1 MIGEL
6 NARHRLDLL
15 DAYDLNLC
23 MAVYRLTGGS
33 HAQVETV
40 LRGISDFTPREVTV
54 PPNEP
59 EPVAAFNWVLP
70 AEATPA
76 AGGGPPPGTTFALV
90 RLYEDAL
97 VVDTTSRPKHAL
109 ARQLVEQHFGTL
121 VAFLKDTMVDR
132 DQALRAQQA
141 RENTLKQAE
150 TAVYGGATPGSA
162 SAAEIEAV
170 QAERRRQIEAAH
182 ADRCRAFLDEPS
194 PALDGLSPRVAA
206 TKPDV
211 RPRLVELMKGYI
223 QRVAR
228 QNREEVLSLSLDP
241 ALDELALSEL
251 K

>member
-1 MIGEL
+1 M
-6 NARHRLDLL
+6 
-15 DAYDLNLC
+15 
-23 MAVYRLTGGS
+23 
-33 HAQVETV
+33 
-40 LRGISDFTPREVTV
+40 
-54 PPNEP
+54 
-59 EPVAAFNWVLP
+59 
-70 AEATPA
+70 
-76 AGGGPPPGTTFALV
+76 
-90 RLYEDAL
+90 
-97 VVDTTSRPKHAL
+97 
-109 ARQLVEQHFGTL
+109 
-121 VAFLKDTMVDR
+121 
-132 DQALRAQQA
+132 
-141 RENTLKQAE
+141 KQAE
-150 TAVYGGATPGSA
+150 TAVYGGATPGPA

-228 QNREEVLSLSLDP
+228 QNREEGLSLSLEP